1 MLMMALPELA
11 SSAWVHSSAP
21 SLCWA
26 RSKQQ
31 WDSMVLDTFP
41 GVPVE
46 ATRIFRSSQSVA
58 QPGAQSG
65 MTEPS
70 LLTHLCGV
78 RVVGG
83 DGGGTQGEAGDYRG

>member
-1 MLMMALPELA
+1 MPMMALPELA
-11 SSAWVHSSAP
+11 SSAWVHSSAL

-41 GVPVE
+41 GIPVE

-58 QPGAQSG
+58 QPG

-83 DGGGTQGEAGDYRG
+83 DGGGTQGEASEYRE